1 MDVKMFLLFGEVIL
15 YFVLMVSIGLITKKW
30 IGSISDFFIS
40 GREVSTVT
48 IGLGLAAI
56 MFSGATLPAISGLAI
71 THGVWIGSL
80 YMWGWA
86 AGIIVFGKTFAPAIR
101 RSGVYTLPEWAQ
113 IRFDERTR
121 TVVAIATSLAAFGS
135 LFAQVVG
142 LGNNLTA
149 LTGIPY
155 WATTLIITALCTFYM
170 YAGGFW
176 ALSLSDMAHMVVIM
190 LALVG
195 SVIYLIVTFGNP
207 VEVFS
212 NVSGADW
219 RVFSFIGKA
228 DFSLRFPSIPSLVF
242 GWLLTMLGCQYYW
255 MRAVGGRSEKAV
267 KKGYYLS
274 ALITFVFG
282 STVLA
287 GFGLYAL
294 HIFGEGN
301 VQPGTAFGM
310 IVKTLPLGMD
320 GLMLVAMVAACM
332 STFSTALL
340 GVSSPLLRDVFQRF
354 FKPQATAEE
363 LVLPSRVIT
372 LGVAIFAWITALMW
386 KESAALA
393 LAAMWAFSVPTAVVL
408 VLAHKFRRITNQAGF
423 WGVTIG
429 VVVTIIWYFAPGK
442 LWAKYAHPMWV
453 GFFVTLVVTLII
465 TFLSKPKYY
474 GMKDFKPQPPS
485 KMEGL
490 AQAKMSVTSDFQ
502 TEQHKKAMQL
512 LMRPSIGG
520 KRWKKYVETKHQKA
534 PSIAKFVFPHLVD

>member
-1 MDVKMFLLFGEVIL
+1 MDFKVFLLFSEVVL
-15 YFVLMVSIGLITKKW
+15 YFVLMVGIGLVTKKW
-30 IGSISDFFIS
+30 ISSISDFFIS
-40 GREVSTVT
+40 GREVSAIT
-48 IGLGLAAI
+48 IGLGLSAI

-86 AGIIVFGKTFAPAIR
+86 AGIIIFGKTFAPAIR

-113 IRFDERTR
+113 IRFDEKTR
-121 TVVAIATSLAAFGS
+121 TVVAVATSMAAFGS

-155 WATTLIITALCTFYM
+155 WATTLVITVLCTFYM

-176 ALSLSDMAHMVVIM
+176 ALSISDMAHMIVIM
-190 LALVG
+190 IALVG
-195 SVIYLIVTFGNP
+195 SVIYLIIQFGDP
-207 VEVFS
+207 ITVFS
-212 NVSGADW
+212 GVAGADW

-267 KKGYYLS
+267 KRGYCLS
-274 ALITFVFG
+274 ALITCIFG
-282 STVLA
+282 STLLA
-287 GFGLYAL
+287 GFGIYAL
-294 HIFGEGN
+294 HIYGEGN
-301 VQPGTAFGM
+301 FQSGTAFGM
-310 IVKTLPLGMD
+310 IVRTLPLGMD

-340 GVSSPLLRDVFQRF
+340 GVSSPILRDVFQRF
-354 FKPQATAEE
+354 LRPNATAEE
-363 LVLPSRVIT
+363 LVLPSRIIT
-372 LGVAIFAWITALMW
+372 LGVAAIAWMTALLW

-408 VLAHKFRRITNQAGF
+408 VLAHCSKRITNQAGF
-423 WGVTIG
+423 LGVSIG
-429 VVVTIIWYFAPGK
+429 IIVTVIWYFAPGK

-453 GFFVTLVVTLII
+453 GFFVTLIVTTVVTIF
-465 TFLSKPKYY
+465 TKPKFY
-474 GMKDFKPQPPS
+474 GMDHFNPQAPS
-485 KMEGL
+485 KMKGL
-490 AQAKMSVTSDFQ
+490 AQSNAANISNFQ
-502 TEQHKKAMQL
+502 TQEHKKAMQQ
-512 LMRPSIGG
+512 LMRPSIGSQKWKCFIE
-520 KRWKKYVETKHQKA
+520 KRHRCTT
-534 PSIAKFVFPHLVD
+534 PIAKLIFPHIVD